1 MTKNYFSKEKSP
13 QRSEINIDDE
23 KENEDDLFKHPG
35 DFPGILSTVNRNVRV
50 DNWLHD
56 QFGIDIQKNYC
67 RKSLEHKKCPFLK
80 SAKHHN
86 HCTR

>member
-1 MTKNYFSKEKSP
+1 MTNNYFSKEKSP

-56 QFGIDIQKNYC
+56 QFGIDIQK
-67 RKSLEHKKCPFLK
+67 KLLSKI
-80 SAKHHN
+80 
-86 HCTR
+86 TRT